1 MQSEYEKY
9 GKPMKKIIA
18 FKRDL
23 QGNCL
28 SNAQHACPYGERP
41 LELFKLDL

>member
-1 MQSEYEKY
+1 
-9 GKPMKKIIA
+9 MKKIIA
-18 FKRDL
+18 FKQDL

-41 LELFKLDL
+41 LDTLQT